1 MRSTLPLVII
11 AAAIAASGCG
21 PSVGEARLTAAPAR
35 AENCDLDFLQL
46 TINDVAPGGRYELL
60 GHVVLSQEGVR
71 DPLDPK
77 YRAAVR
83 PRACAMG
90 GEGVAILMTGTATP
104 WALSA
109 GGTTIDYAVVRKHRA
124 DKPAPPQKF

>member
-1 MRSTLPLVII
+1 MKRSRLLVILFLAL
-11 AAAIAASGCG
+11 AAPACG
-21 PSVGEARLTAAPAR
+21 PSVGEARMNAAPAR
-35 AENCDLDFLQL
+35 PENCSLDFLKL

-60 GHVVLSQEGVR
+60 GHVVLSQTGVQ

-77 YRAAVR
+77 YRAEVR

-104 WALSA
+104 TTFSA

-124 DKPAPPQKF
+124 EAPAPPQKF

>member
-1 MRSTLPLVII
+1 MKRSLLIAWLG
-11 AAAIAASGCG
+11 AAAFSCG
-21 PSVGEARLTAAPAR
+21 PTVNEARLTSVPAR
-35 AENCDLDFLQL
+35 PENCSLDFLKL
-46 TINDVAPGGRYELL
+46 DIKDVAPGGRYELL

-77 YRAAVR
+77 YRAEVR

-90 GEGVAILMTGTATP
+90 GEGVAILMTSTATP

-124 DKPAPPQKF
+124 ESASAPKKF

>member
-1 MRSTLPLVII
+1 MLLL
-11 AAAIAASGCG
+11 AASACG
-21 PSVGEARLTAAPAR
+21 PSVGEARMISVPAR
-35 AENCDLDFLQL
+35 PDNCSLDFLKL
-46 TINDVAPGGRYELL
+46 DMHDVAPGGRYEIL
-60 GHVVLSQEGVR
+60 GHVVLSEQGVR

-77 YRAAVR
+77 YRAEVR

-104 WALSA
+104 TTFSA

-124 DKPAPPQKF
+124 EAPAPPQKF